1 MMLTLTVCYL
11 LFLPAAVDFI
21 NMEIVSVCSSDAEST
36 VSLPSVCSEEQSAA
50 DDVIS
55 ICNSDSEKSVTLPS
69 EVDDADI
76 DDLDLFP
83 AKEEN
88 DEQFCEMDADM
99 EASGERK
106 DVFAEIFSRPRVIC
120 TITSL
125 CLQSILSGI
134 LSVDIRTG
142 YDLTIPSCTYS
153 R

>member
-1 MMLTLTVCYL
+1 MQNTIGHKKIGTKQNQNQDADSVMLTLTVCYL

-69 EVDDADI
+69 EVDDAADI

-88 DEQFCEMDADM
+88 DEQFCEMDVDV
-99 EASGERK
+99 EATGERK
-106 DVFAEIFSRPRVIC
+106 EVFAEIFSRPRVI
-120 TITSL
+120 
-125 CLQSILSGI
+125 
-134 LSVDIRTG
+134 
-142 YDLTIPSCTYS
+142 
-153 R
+153 